1 MYEYLKKYINV
12 DSNGKHRFFK
22 VEEGDIEQAE
32 KRMGFEFPNCIKE
45 FYREIGYGFI
55 GKDPN
60 FYNRIM
66 HPNDI
71 ADFVC
76 DDEVYEYVDKSLYD
90 DDELV
95 FMHIDSEDFVTIKCS
110 GESEGKIMLFG
121 KKIAN
126 SFEELIEGMYKNPD
140 YIHLAL
146 KNSVRE

>member
-12 DSNGKHRFFK
+12 DSNELHRFFK
-22 VEEGDIEQAE
+22 VEEGDIERAE
-32 KRMGFEFPNCIKE
+32 RRMKFEFPNCIKE

-66 HPNDI
+66 HPDDI
-71 ADFVC
+71 ADYVC
-76 DDEVYEYVDKSLYD
+76 GDDVYEYVDKSFYG

-95 FMHIDSEDFVTIKCS
+95 FMHIQDEDFVTIKCS
-110 GESEGKIMLFG
+110 GKLEGKIIFLG
-121 KKIAN
+121 KKIAD
-126 SFEELIEGMYKNPD
+126 SFEQFIKEMYINPD

-146 KNSVRE
+146 QNST